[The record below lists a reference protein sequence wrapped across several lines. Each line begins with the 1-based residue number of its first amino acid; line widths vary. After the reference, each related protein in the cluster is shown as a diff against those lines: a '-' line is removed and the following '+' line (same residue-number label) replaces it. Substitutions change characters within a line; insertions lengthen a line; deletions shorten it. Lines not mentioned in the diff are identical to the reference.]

1 MQQHDSDGGE
11 RNYAA
16 PIWRKPLPEVKR
28 LNARV
33 RYHIELPDKVAVKY
47 LADVSGQTL
56 RTILT
61 QMELLRIF
69 VSVDRS
75 VDFDDA
81 ARILLKYGIKA
92 HRQG

>member
-11 RNYAA
+11 RHYDA
-16 PIWRKPLPEVKR
+16 PVWRKPLPEVKR
-28 LNARV
+28 LDAPARC
-33 RYHIELPDKVAVKY
+33 HIGLPDKVAVKY
-47 LADVSGQTL
+47 LADVSGLTL
-56 RTILT
+56 RTIVED
-61 QMELLRIF
+61 MERLRIF

-81 ARILLKYGIKA
+81 ARVLLKYGIKA